1 MIKEIKDLPKRDTS
15 VIYKANLEQV
25 ETLFKKDPEKAGE
38 LAISIL
44 ELALKGDISSDD
56 FYIDL
61 MLQDMKYL
69 VAKNQ
74 EKYDNRIETRR
85 QKTIEEMKLIEI
97 ADMFKNGASQ
107 QTIADTL
114 GIPQQTVSYR
124 LRKIKEEF
132 SELL

>member
-15 VIYKANLEQV
+15 VVYKANLEQV
-25 ETLFKKDPEKAGE
+25 ENLFKKDPEKAGE

-97 ADMFKNGASQ
+97 ADMVKNGANQ